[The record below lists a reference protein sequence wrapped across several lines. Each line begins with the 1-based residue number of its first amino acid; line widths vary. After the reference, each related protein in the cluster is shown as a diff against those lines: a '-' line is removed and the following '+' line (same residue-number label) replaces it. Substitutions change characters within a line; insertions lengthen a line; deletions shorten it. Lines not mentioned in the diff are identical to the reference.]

1 MKFDV
6 IIIGAGSAGMRIA
19 AALQAAGR
27 KTAVIGLGRSI
38 NEVEVRPYER
48 LGGTL
53 LIGDSVQEG
62 LFDGDRL
69 TAVHTAN
76 LGRYPLEADD
86 FVIATGK
93 FLGRGLVSD
102 MERVYEPLFGLDVR
116 YDPDRANWF
125 NADFQAPQP
134 FLSFGVEVDEQSR
147 PAIQGRTIRNLYAC
161 GELLAGI
168 SAYAGQET
176 ITASADKVIDLL
188 KDPDHAGA

>member
-6 IIIGAGSAGMRIA
+6 IIVGAGSSGMRVA
-19 AALQAAGR
+19 TALQRSGR

-38 NEVEVRPYER
+38 HEVEVQPYEH

-53 LIGDSVQEG
+53 LIGDSVREG

-69 TAVHTAN
+69 TAVRTAN
-76 LGRYPLEADD
+76 LGSYPLEADS
-86 FVIATGK
+86 FVLATGK

-116 YDPDRANWF
+116 YDPDRTNWF

-134 FLSFGVEVDEQSR
+134 FLSFGGEVDDRSR
-147 PAIQGRTIRNLYAC
+147 PSIQGRTIRNLYAC

-168 SAYAGQET
+168 SASAGQEA
-176 ITASADKVIDLL
+176 IAASADKVIDLL
-188 KDPDHAGA
+188 IDPGHAGA